1 MPNWLAKYVAL
12 MLRHE
17 RNRLAGPV
25 ISCEKDAHIQG
36 WAQLYDTRI
45 WKTVSHH
52 FKTTCE
58 PEISWEKAIECEIS
72 FSKSI
77 LDDGFY
83 ISGIYPPFDK
93 FSEYD
98 RQMIENGNN
107 KLRNRFDGCANVL
120 LADNLSRKLGSLSD
134 IVLYKFGGDVWRRK
148 LFAQDFVD
156 RIQAE
161 TKRLMNSSI
170 TSTECDGGF
179 NSAYT
184 STQEFEPLKLH

>member
-1 MPNWLAKYVAL
+1 

-17 RNRLAGPV
+17 RNRLAGPI
-25 ISCEKDAHIQG
+25 ISCEKNAHIQG
-36 WAQLYDTRI
+36 GAQLYDTRI
-45 WKTVSHH
+45 WSTVSHH
-52 FKTTCE
+52 FKTTCT
-58 PEISWEKAIECEIS
+58 PGISWEEAIECEIS

-77 LDDGFY
+77 LDNGFY

-93 FSEYD
+93 FSAYD
-98 RQMIENGNN
+98 RQTIENGNERQPN
-107 KLRNRFDGCANVL
+107 LRNQFDGCANVL

-134 IVLYKFGGDVWRRK
+134 IGLFKFGGDIWRKK

-161 TKRLMNSSI
+161 TTLLLNSSI
-170 TSTECDGGF
+170 TSGECYGDF

-184 STQEFEPLKLH
+184 SNQEFEPIKLH